1 MGTGRWGVGGEWSDC
16 LGARVARKEGGNCL
30 VRSEAGRAV
39 FLAGCFLMKYLEL
52 FVVKGY

>member
-1 MGTGRWGVGGEWSDC
+1 MGDGEWSDG
-16 LGARVARKEGGNCL
+16 LGARVARKEGGNYS

-52 FVVKGY
+52 LVVKGY